1 MIKIYCLF
9 SCPQPHFSLERM
21 LQEAILTV
29 AGIVSGLLSGTVGF
43 GGSMIL
49 LPAITSFYGIE
60 VAVPMAT
67 VAQLLSNIFRM
78 GAGFSSIRWRQAGLF
93 LILAAPFTIAGSY
106 GFVVVPKEMM
116 TRVLCV
122 FLISFALLEIYDKI
136 RLPRSRWT
144 MIAGGG
150 VSGVINGLLCLSG
163 PVSSAV
169 FLTLGL
175 SPVAYIATEAASAT
189 VMHVIQLV
197 MYGEFGLLG
206 SQIITGGLY
215 TGIAMAL
222 GNYVAMKRIKSIKRK
237 SYRKIVAA
245 VMILASV
252 WLFLSV

>member
-1 MIKIYCLF
+1 M
-9 SCPQPHFSLERM
+9 LE
-21 LQEAILTV
+21 EIILTA
-29 AGIVSGLLSGTVGF
+29 AGFAAGLLSGTVGF
-43 GGSMIL
+43 GGGMIL
-49 LPAITSFYGIE
+49 LPAMTSFYGIE
-60 VAVPMAT
+60 VAVPMST
-67 VAQLLSNIFRM
+67 VSQLLSNIFRSC
-78 GAGFSSIRWRQAGLF
+78 AGFRSIRWRKVGFF
-93 LILAAPFTIAGSY
+93 LILALPLTVLGAY
-106 GFVVVPKEMM
+106 GFVTVPKVLM
-116 TRVLCV
+116 TRILCV
-122 FLISFALLEIYDKI
+122 LLIVFALLEMTDRF
-136 RLPRSRWT
+136 RLPGSRWT
-144 MIAGGG
+144 MLIGGG
-150 VSGVINGLLCLSG
+150 ISGGINGLLSLSG
-163 PVSSAV
+163 PISSAV

-189 VMHVIQLV
+189 IMHIVQMV